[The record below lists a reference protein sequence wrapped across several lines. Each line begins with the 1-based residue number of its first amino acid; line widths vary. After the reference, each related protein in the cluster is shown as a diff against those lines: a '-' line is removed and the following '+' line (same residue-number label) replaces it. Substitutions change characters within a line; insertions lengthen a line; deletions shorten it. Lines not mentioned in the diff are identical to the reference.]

1 MRLTTKFSAFVTLL
15 TGLTIFVTLLG
26 CSLSFYNAIQYKF
39 SHRVQA
45 VATAI
50 DTHLLSNDFSTLR
63 PQITELMMSADIVRV
78 DLLHGDKQVYTLAR
92 NGSYRPVGTNDL
104 FRELSVPLIKHPGMS
119 LRLVYQDPMGNYF
132 HSLMT
137 TAPLTGAI
145 GFIILMLFLAVR
157 WLQRQLAGQ
166 ELLET
171 RATRILNGER
181 GSNVLGTI
189 YEWPP
194 RTSSALDTLL
204 CEIQN
209 AREQHSRLD
218 TLIRSYAAQ
227 DMKTGLNNRLFFD
240 NQLATLLEDQEKVGT
255 HGIVMMIRL
264 PDFNMLSDT
273 WGHSQVEEQFFSLT
287 NLLSTF
293 MMRYPGALLARYHRS
308 DFAALLPHRTL
319 KEAES
324 IASQLIKA
332 VDTLPNN
339 KMLDRDD
346 MIHIGICAWRSG
358 QDTEQVMEHAE
369 SATRN
374 AGLQGGN
381 SWAIYDDSLPEK
393 GRGNV
398 RWRTLIEQMLSRGG
412 PRLYQKPAVTREGRV
427 HHRELMCRI
436 FDGNEEVSS
445 AEYMPMVLQFGLSEE
460 YDRLLISR
468 LIPLL
473 RYWPEENLA
482 IQVTVE
488 SLIRPRFQRWL
499 RDTLM
504 QCEKSQRRRIIIELA
519 EADVGQHISRLQPV
533 IRLVNALGVRV
544 AVNQAGLTL
553 VSTSWIKELNVE
565 LLKLHPGLVR
575 NIEKRTENQLLVQ
588 SLVEACSGTS
598 TQVYAT
604 GVRSRSEWQT
614 LIQRG
619 VTGGQG
625 DFFASSQPLDTN
637 VKNIHKDTR
646 FNLPFNPFS
655 RRITRAASHGSV
667 LVCSPDCCSTYADE

>member
-15 TGLTIFVTLLG
+15 TGLTIFVTLIG
-26 CSLSFYNAIQYKF
+26 CSLSFYNAIQYKM

-50 DTHLLSNDFSTLR
+50 DTHLVSRDYNALSPHIN
-63 PQITELMMSADIVRV
+63 ELMMSADIVRL
-78 DLLHGDKQVYTLAR
+78 DLRQGEKTIFTQTRAS
-92 NGSYRPVGTNDL
+92 SYRPVGTSNM
-104 FRELSVPLIKHPGMS
+104 FRELSVPLLKHPGMTMD
-119 LRLVYQDPMGNYF
+119 LVYQDPMGNYF

-137 TAPLTGAI
+137 TAPLTLAI

-157 WLQRQLAGQ
+157 WLQRQLSGQ
-166 ELLET
+166 ELLEV
-171 RATRILNGER
+171 RSTRILNGER
-181 GSNVLGTI
+181 GPNVRGSV
-189 YEWPP
+189 YEWPA
-194 RTSSALDTLL
+194 RTSSALDMLL
-204 CEIQN
+204 SEIQS
-209 AREQHSRLD
+209 AQEQRSRLD

-227 DMKTGLNNRLFFD
+227 DTKTGLSNRLFFD
-240 NQLATLLEDQEKVGT
+240 NQLATLLDDQEKVGA
-255 HGIVMMIRL
+255 HGVVMMIRL
-264 PDFNMLSDT
+264 PDFNLLCDS
-273 WGHSQVEEQFFSLT
+273 WGRNLAEEELFSLI

-293 MMRYPGALLARYHRS
+293 ILRFPGALLARYHRS
-308 DFAALLPHRTL
+308 DFAVLLPHRTL

-324 IASQLIKA
+324 VAGQLLKA
-332 VDTLPNN
+332 VDALPTN

-346 MIHIGICAWRSG
+346 MFHIGICAWRSG
-358 QDTEQVMEHAE
+358 QSTEQVMEHAE
-369 SATRN
+369 AATRN
-374 AGLQGGN
+374 AVLQGGN
-381 SWAIYDDSLPEK
+381 SWAVYDDTLPEK

-412 PRLYQKPAVTREGRV
+412 PRIYQKPAVTREGRV

-436 FDGNEEVSS
+436 FDGHEEVSS

-460 YDRLLISR
+460 YDRLQISR
-468 LIPLL
+468 VIPLL
-473 RYWPEENLA
+473 GYWPEENLA

-504 QCEKSQRRRIIIELA
+504 QCEKSQRKRIIIELA

-544 AVNQAGLTL
+544 AVTQAGLTL

-588 SLVEACSGTS
+588 SLVEACSGTH

-604 GVRSRSEWQT
+604 GVRSRGEWQT
-614 LIQRG
+614 LTARG
-619 VTGGQG
+619 VAGGQG

-637 VKNIHKDTR
+637 VKKYSQR
-646 FNLPFNPFS
+646 Y
-655 RRITRAASHGSV
+655 SV
-667 LVCSPDCCSTYADE
+667 

>member
-15 TGLTIFVTLLG
+15 TGLTIFVTLIG
-26 CSLSFYNAIQYKF
+26 CSLSFYNTIQYKM

-50 DTHLLSNDFSTLR
+50 DTHLVSRDFNALSPHIN
-63 PQITELMMSADIVRV
+63 ELMMSADIVRL
-78 DLLHGDKQVYTLAR
+78 DLRQGEKTIFTQTRAS
-92 NGSYRPVGTNDL
+92 SYRPVGTSNM
-104 FRELSVPLIKHPGMS
+104 FRELSVPLLKHPGMTMD
-119 LRLVYQDPMGNYF
+119 LVYQDPMGNYF

-137 TAPLTGAI
+137 TAPLTLAI

-157 WLQRQLAGQ
+157 WLQRQLSGQ
-166 ELLET
+166 ELLEV
-171 RATRILNGER
+171 RSTRILNGER
-181 GSNVLGTI
+181 GPNVRGSV
-189 YEWPP
+189 YEWPA
-194 RTSSALDTLL
+194 RTSSALDMLL
-204 CEIQN
+204 SEIQS
-209 AREQHSRLD
+209 AQEQRSRLD

-227 DMKTGLNNRLFFD
+227 DTKTGLSNRLFFD
-240 NQLATLLEDQEKVGT
+240 NQLATLLDDQEKVGA
-255 HGIVMMIRL
+255 HGVVMMIRL
-264 PDFNMLSDT
+264 PDFNLLRDS
-273 WGHSQVEEQFFSLT
+273 WGRNLAEEELFSLI

-293 MMRYPGALLARYHRS
+293 ILRFPGALLARYHRS
-308 DFAALLPHRTL
+308 DFAVLLPHRTL

-324 IASQLIKA
+324 VAGQLLKA
-332 VDTLPNN
+332 VDALPTN

-346 MIHIGICAWRSG
+346 MFHIGICAWRSG
-358 QDTEQVMEHAE
+358 QSTEQVMEHAE
-369 SATRN
+369 AATRN
-374 AGLQGGN
+374 AVLQGGN
-381 SWAIYDDSLPEK
+381 SWAVYDDTLPEK

-412 PRLYQKPAVTREGRV
+412 PRIYQKPAVTREGRV

-436 FDGNEEVSS
+436 FDGHEEVSS

-460 YDRLLISR
+460 YDRLQISR
-468 LIPLL
+468 VIPLL
-473 RYWPEENLA
+473 GYWPEENLA

-504 QCEKSQRRRIIIELA
+504 QCEKSQRKRIIIELA

-544 AVNQAGLTL
+544 AVTQAGLTL

-588 SLVEACSGTS
+588 SLVEACSGTH

-604 GVRSRSEWQT
+604 GVRSRGEWQT
-614 LIQRG
+614 LTARG
-619 VTGGQG
+619 VAGGQG

-637 VKNIHKDTR
+637 VKKYSQR
-646 FNLPFNPFS
+646 Y
-655 RRITRAASHGSV
+655 SV
-667 LVCSPDCCSTYADE
+667 